1 MATLLLFI
9 YGFAQA
15 LRLALS
21 VAVSKR
27 LVSAAEAIEL
37 IEELKRHVQHDTAVE
52 EAATSCFSDF
62 DLVMVASKSGA
73 QAHVLARKLDD
84 LTMFVKF
91 MTGTF
96 ESER

>member
-1 MATLLLFI
+1 M

-37 IEELKRHVQHDTAVE
+37 IEELIEELKRHVQHDTAVE
-52 EAATSCFSDF
+52 EAATSCFSHF
-62 DLVMVASKSGA
+62 DLVIVPSKSGA